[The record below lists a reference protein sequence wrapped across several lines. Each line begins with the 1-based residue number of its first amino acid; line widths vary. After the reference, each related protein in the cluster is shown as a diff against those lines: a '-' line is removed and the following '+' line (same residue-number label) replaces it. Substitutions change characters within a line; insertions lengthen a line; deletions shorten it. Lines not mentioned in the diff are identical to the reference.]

1 MHHLPDIVVVAWN
14 GNEVP
19 LKHIN
24 FDATPV
30 FKLYLF
36 NYAGTVNDPPFLKEK
51 PIDGVFSYKTEFKGE
66 LLQRLQEAT
75 ASLGYRYIGIL
86 DDDHEISI
94 SAINRLLTVATEL
107 EADSFQPSITP
118 DSYYSHRRF
127 LQKKGA
133 PPEPISWVEIMA
145 PFLRKAIFDA
155 AAPFYPKSISSYGID
170 RYVYPY
176 LQRKMGMDKR
186 FLLHEVSLKHL
197 KPVTPGLK
205 VLSSGLDPLQEY
217 DRLREHILSLIKEEN
232 LAFSRKE
239 RQEIFELGFPRI
251 FKWRDDLVRA
261 WRKFT
266 HTQLNT
272 N

>member
-1 MHHLPDIVVVAWN
+1 MCHLPDIVVVAWN
-14 GNEVP
+14 GDEVP

-24 FDATPV
+24 FDADPV

-36 NYAGTVNDPPFLKEK
+36 NYSGSKNSPLLEK
-51 PIDGVFSYKTEFKGE
+51 GKRVDGVYSFKTEFKGE
-66 LLQRLQEAT
+66 LLQRLQEAS
-75 ASLGYRYIGIL
+75 ASMDYRYIGIL

-94 SAINRLLTVATEL
+94 SGINRLFTIAIEL

-145 PFLRKAIFDA
+145 PFLRKVIFDA

-176 LQRKMGMDKR
+176 LQRKMGLDKR

-205 VLSSGLDPLQEY
+205 VLTSGLDPLQEY
-217 DRLREHILSLIKEEN
+217 DRLRLEILSLVKKEK
-232 LAFSRKE
+232 LLFSKAE
-239 RQEIFELGFPRI
+239 MKEIFELGFPLI
-251 FKWRDDLVRA
+251 FKWRDDLVRV
-261 WRKFT
+261 WRKCT
-266 HTQLNT
+266 HTR
-272 N
+272 